1 MPRIEDFRFFC
12 DVVESGSFSKAAEK
26 IGVSQPAISQQIK
39 ALETEYGVKLLHRE
53 GNEIVPTEDGK
64 VIYSYAA
71 QIIAFF
77 EHSKDLVS
85 QNKDILL
92 GDLIIGASS
101 GPGENILPSILGKFK
116 QINPDV
122 NIFLKVADTGEI
134 LNGIVNHRMELG
146 FVGSTRR
153 DAQLIFEPFI
163 NDELVLVT
171 SKCHPLAK
179 KSHIQCE
186 ELLQIPL
193 ILQQQ
198 GSGATSVLFQV
209 LNEQGIRPSD
219 LKHFMELGLQE
230 STKTAVKAGLGA
242 TIISKFGVQDELLRG
257 ELVQISIQD
266 ISLKR
271 NFYVCYNRTLPLSNL
286 INNFLL
292 FAHQNKKN
300 LFAPPQHTS

>member
-12 DVVESGSFSKAAEK
+12 DVIESGSFSKTAEK
-26 IGVSQPAISQQIK
+26 IGVSQPAVSQQIK
-39 ALETEYGVKLLHRE
+39 AFETEYGVKLLHRE

-64 VIYSYAA
+64 VVYSYAA
-71 QIIAFF
+71 QIIAFY
-77 EHSKDLVS
+77 ERSKDLVS
-85 QNKDILL
+85 QTKDDLQ

-101 GPGENILPSILGKFK
+101 GPGENILPSILGKYK
-116 QINPDV
+116 QLHPDV

-134 LNGIVNHRMELG
+134 LNGIVTHRMELG

-153 DAQLIFEPFI
+153 DAQLMFEPFL

-171 SKCHPLAK
+171 SKSNPLAQ

-209 LNEQGIRPSD
+209 LNEQGIRPGD

-257 ELVQISIQD
+257 ELVQIRVQD
-266 ISLKR
+266 LSLKR
-271 NFYVCYNRTLPLSNL
+271 NFYVCYNKTLPLSNL
-286 INNFLL
+286 VNDFLL
-292 FAHQNKKN
+292 FANQYKKN
-300 LFAPPQHTS
+300 LFAPPQHAS